1 MIDLTILRENA
12 PITVVGHPVA
22 DFDCYASGFLM
33 EYVLTALGIEAHF
46 ATSDGSV
53 DEYFEKKAREL
64 KFQKKAL
71 REIRSGDT
79 LFLVDHTAEYPNKV
93 VGCFDHH
100 PPLCEITVNYVR
112 DHSTCCAIMIY
123 RWAESLGVD
132 IPQKLTALTVYANY
146 MDSLSF
152 KSSKGRAEDRA
163 WCEEKIKE
171 LGMDEAEVV
180 DFGYG
185 LTDTSLPFETF
196 LLTGLKSYPLLAGM
210 DTVAAAAARAFDSP
224 AANVGFGTAAI
235 GSAAVSPMA
244 TPCADTPGSDGFP
257 SRDCALKASYIVAKS
272 SEIDVKRVVETL
284 SRHLDDTAAAWCFIV
299 NNVADDETRILV
311 VTKSFYTDQ
320 IIRRNLGRGNDI
332 VPSLQNMLNFRN
344 DGAITRWLIEKNLQ
358 ISTMESCTCGLI
370 ASTITDYEGASAIL
384 KGSLITYS
392 NEAKILEGVP
402 ADVIEQF
409 GVYSKETAAEM
420 ARGAKRIFHSDVG
433 IGITGSFGNLDPA
446 NPDSVAGEIY
456 LQVDYSGR
464 EAPVKVVM
472 RDLTQS
478 RKEIKQS
485 VTHLALAIAWAT
497 LRYQI

>member
-33 EYVLTALGIEAHF
+33 EYVLKALGIEAHF
-46 ATSDGSV
+46 ATPDGSV
-53 DEYFEKKAREL
+53 DEYFEKKAQEL
-64 KFQKKAL
+64 DFQRKAAS
-71 REIRSGDT
+71 EIRPEDT
-79 LFLVDHTAEYPNKV
+79 LFLVDHTAKYPNKI

-100 PPLCEITVNYVR
+100 PPLFEIPVNYVR

-123 RWAESLGVD
+123 RWAEGLGIE
-132 IPQKLTALTVYANY
+132 IPKKLTALTVYANY

-152 KSSKGRAEDRA
+152 KSSKGRKEDRA
-163 WCEEKIKE
+163 WCREKIRE
-171 LGMDEAEVV
+171 LGMNEEEVV

-185 LTDTSLPFETF
+185 LTDTSLPFESF
-196 LLTGLKSYPLLAGM
+196 LLTGLKTYPLLAENR
-210 DTVAAAAARAFDSP
+210 V
-224 AANVGFGTAAI
+224 
-235 GSAAVSPMA
+235 
-244 TPCADTPGSDGFP
+244 
-257 SRDCALKASYIVAKS
+257 LKASYIVAKS
-272 SEIDVKRVVETL
+272 SEIDVKRVVEVL
-284 SRHLDDTAAAWCFIV
+284 SGHLDDEVAAWCFII
-299 NNVADDETRILV
+299 NNVADDETRLLV
-311 VTKSFYTDQ
+311 ITKRFYTDQ
-320 IIRRNLGRGNDI
+320 TIRRNLGRGNDI
-332 VPSLQNMLNFRN
+332 VPSLQSMLSFQN
-344 DGAITRWLIEKNLQ
+344 DGSFTRWLIEKNLQ
-358 ISTMESCTCGLI
+358 ISTMESCTSGLI

-402 ADVIEQF
+402 SDVIEQC

-420 ARGAKRIFHSDVG
+420 ARSTKRIFHSDVG

-464 EAPVKVVM
+464 EAPVKIVM
-472 RDLTQS
+472 RELTQS